1 MPYVLCSEQQMNSMK
16 IRLYSTKLSF
26 KFQYTLLKLLTTP
39 HPTVHCNRATR
50 NTSVFTFSTLTAN
63 DELHTHTT
71 RQNRDAEVRDTRR
84 RGATDRRLSTTAAA
98 TTGDAGWMPHTD
110 VVVFAV
116 LADALQT
123 TLHYTAKRRTHTHSS
138 STNFSTARRQP
149 HESHPGRA
157 NKKNP
162 HQHNTTARFSRETGD
177 DDDQQPKLQT
187 RARECDH
194 HTTNHD
200 RERLSEK
207 KNVSKKTLLR

>member
-1 MPYVLCSEQQMNSMK
+1 MSICEVYKIFKCFWNRWSLLNIFLAIYQFFVMPSVLCSEQQMNSMK

-123 TLHYTAKRRTHTHSS
+123 TLHYTAKRRTHTL
-138 STNFSTARRQP
+138 FF
-149 HESHPGRA
+149 HELFDGA
-157 NKKNP
+157 A
-162 HQHNTTARFSRETGD
+162 TTARIASRE
-177 DDDQQPKLQT
+177 
-187 RARECDH
+187 
-194 HTTNHD
+194 
-200 RERLSEK
+200 SE
-207 KNVSKKTLLR
+207 

>member
-1 MPYVLCSEQQMNSMK
+1 MPSVLCSEQQMNSMK

-123 TLHYTAKRRTHTHSS
+123 TLHYTAKRRTHTLLPRTFRRRGDNR
-138 STNFSTARRQP
+138 TNRIQGERI
-149 HESHPGRA
+149 
-157 NKKNP
+157 KKI
-162 HQHNTTARFSRETGD
+162 HTNT
-177 DDDQQPKLQT
+177 
-187 RARECDH
+187 
-194 HTTNHD
+194 
-200 RERLSEK
+200 
-207 KNVSKKTLLR
+207 TLLRASPARRAMMTTNNQNCKRERENATTTPPTTTGRG